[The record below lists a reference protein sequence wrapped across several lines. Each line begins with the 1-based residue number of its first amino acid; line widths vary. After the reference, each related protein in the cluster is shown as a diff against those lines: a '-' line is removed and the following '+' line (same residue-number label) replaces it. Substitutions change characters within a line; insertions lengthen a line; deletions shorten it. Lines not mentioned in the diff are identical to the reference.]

1 MWGGGVRALQGSDGD
16 GFLLLFCRPE
26 GNWSDRLEE
35 QKIGR
40 KKNERG
46 GGCHN
51 EVSPRHNRRKQS
63 VTTNNPVTHKC
74 VNPTG
79 HK

>member
-40 KKNERG
+40 KENERG
-46 GGCHN
+46 GGCH
-51 EVSPRHNRRKQS
+51 K
-63 VTTNNPVTHKC
+63 
-74 VNPTG
+74 
-79 HK
+79 